1 MVTMLLIGVFSSCK
15 TSKGISKTSTTVDST
30 SLKEAYEKIKTLTQ
44 ERNTYYSKIRE
55 LEYLGVSFQDCPE
68 INIDSLRNVLKSG
81 GCKQSTV
88 DSLIN
93 LYKSAQ
99 TTIKKLAD
107 GTLEI
112 KGKIGYLTQSKSKDE
127 ETLMQK
133 DKTITELKEALKRE
147 KANVKTVTVTKDKVK
162 KTSFLNQWWLF
173 PLGFITC
180 LFIVY
185 RKKILTIIKN

>member
-1 MVTMLLIGVFSSCK
+1 MLIIGCMQSCTTTKDITK
-15 TSKGISKTSTTVDST
+15 TKTTVDST
-30 SLKEAYEKIKTLTQ
+30 SLKEAYEKISTLTA
-44 ERNTYYSKIRE
+44 ERDTYYNRVKE
-55 LEYLGVSFQDCPE
+55 LEYLSVSFQDCPE
-68 INIDSLRNVLKSG
+68 INMDSLRTVLKEG
-81 GCKQSTV
+81 GCKQSTI

-112 KGKIGYLTQSKSKDE
+112 KGKIGSLTQSKSKDE
-127 ETLMQK
+127 ETIMEK
-133 DKTITELKEALKRE
+133 DKTIAELREALKRE
-147 KANVKTVTVTKDKVK
+147 EANVKTVTVVKDKVK

-185 RKKILTIIKN
+185 RKKILSIIKT